1 LTNDKKQ
8 TSAVKGVGKF
18 LCNMVSSISNKL
30 LPQDY
35 EDIVST
41 SKSSVSMK
49 SEIMKM
55 SNIVS
60 FTEKSSNDVINHM
73 IN

>member
-1 LTNDKKQ
+1 
-8 TSAVKGVGKF
+8 
-18 LCNMVSSISNKL
+18 MVSSISNKL
-30 LPQDY
+30 LPKDY

-41 SKSSVSMK
+41 SKSTVSMK

-60 FTEKSSNDVINHM
+60 FTEKSSNDVRIKKKIFLMKIFAKIN
-73 IN
+73 ILL

>member
-1 LTNDKKQ
+1 
-8 TSAVKGVGKF
+8 
-18 LCNMVSSISNKL
+18 MVSSISNKL

-41 SKSSVSMK
+41 SKSTVSMK

-60 FTEKSSNDVINHM
+60 FTEKSSNDVNLIFIFYLINNLGLLLY
-73 IN
+73 I